1 MWLTAS
7 CALIVINCEFLLKYI
22 IIRNMSVT
30 SGENSS
36 KEVMEL
42 CCFCLGTLLQLGYR
56 GIVGVRHCGIGVWG
70 SVPSGILE

>member
-1 MWLTAS
+1 
-7 CALIVINCEFLLKYI
+7 
-22 IIRNMSVT
+22 MSVT